1 MKSDSKL
8 QQDVMAELQWE
19 PAVNA
24 TQMGVQVNDGVVTLT
39 GHVYSYAQKWHA
51 EKAVER
57 VSGVKALV
65 VDIEVILPST
75 DRRDDNDIARSVSNV
90 LKWFMFP
97 KDAIK
102 VRVEKGW
109 VTLSG
114 TLEWQY
120 QRHIAADTV
129 RYLMGVTG
137 VSNQIGIQ
145 HKPLP
150 SSVKADIE
158 SALERGA
165 KAEANNIQVAID
177 GSEVTLT
184 GTVHSWPE
192 RELARHAAWATP
204 GVRNVVDKIK
214 IA

>member
-8 QQDVMAELQWE
+8 QKDVMAELQWE

-24 TQMGVQVNDGVVTLT
+24 TRIGVQVNDGVVTLT

-97 KDAIK
+97 KDEIK
-102 VRVEKGW
+102 VSVEKGW

-114 TLEWQY
+114 TVE
-120 QRHIAADTV
+120 
-129 RYLMGVTG
+129 
-137 VSNQIGIQ
+137 
-145 HKPLP
+145 
-150 SSVKADIE
+150 
-158 SALERGA
+158 
-165 KAEANNIQVAID
+165 
-177 GSEVTLT
+177 
-184 GTVHSWPE
+184 
-192 RELARHAAWATP
+192 
-204 GVRNVVDKIK
+204 
-214 IA
+214 